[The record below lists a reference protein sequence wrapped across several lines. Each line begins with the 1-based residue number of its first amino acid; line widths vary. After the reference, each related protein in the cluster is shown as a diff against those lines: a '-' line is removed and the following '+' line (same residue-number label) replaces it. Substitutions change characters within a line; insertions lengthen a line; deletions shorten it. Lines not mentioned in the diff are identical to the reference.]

1 LKKTAMKTHKDLIVW
16 QKSINFVTRIY
27 EETKSFPKEEIY
39 GLVSQLRRAAVSIP
53 SNIAEG
59 AARNTD
65 KEYARFLFIARASA
79 SEIET
84 QLIIAENLNFNTNKE
99 GNYQL
104 RKELL
109 EISKMLT
116 ALINR
121 IQQRI
126 K

>member
-1 LKKTAMKTHKDLIVW
+1 MKTHKDLIVW